1 MIELQNK
8 IMFKILLLSLL
19 YSVFRYNI
27 FNNVSWQDL
36 PLYVFNKAIALSIIL
51 LLFYNQ
57 ISDQRE
63 KHVVDTGI
71 GITLLVI
78 AHITMSII
86 LQSPEYYIKF
96 YIGQK
101 LNLTGSLSLLFGI
114 LAFLLFCFTI
124 LVSFIK
130 SNDTFTQ
137 NRGNIEKIKISTLFL
152 IGFHLFVMGI
162 NGWLEP
168 STWPGYMPPISL
180 VSFIFIFATFTKNIL
195 NVRQKYQA

>member
-1 MIELQNK
+1 
-8 IMFKILLLSLL
+8 MFKILLFSLL

-78 AHITMSII
+78 AHII
-86 LQSPEYYIKF
+86 LQSPEYYNKF

-114 LAFLLFCFTI
+114 LAFLFFCFTI

-168 STWPGYMPPISL
+168 STWPGCMPPISL